1 MNRCEKEN
9 LLQFISEVS
18 FAVLDVG
25 LYLNTHP
32 CDKEAML
39 YYNKYKDLREKAMSE
54 YSKNYGPLLV
64 TDVENACYWTWT
76 EEPWPWKG
84 GK

>member
-1 MNRCEKEN
+1 MNRCEKDN

-32 CDKEAML
+32 CDKDAML
-39 YYNKYKDLREKAMSE
+39 YYNKYKDLREKAMNE
-54 YSKNYGPLLV
+54 YSKKYGPLLM
-64 TDVENACYWTWT
+64 TEVENDCYWTWT